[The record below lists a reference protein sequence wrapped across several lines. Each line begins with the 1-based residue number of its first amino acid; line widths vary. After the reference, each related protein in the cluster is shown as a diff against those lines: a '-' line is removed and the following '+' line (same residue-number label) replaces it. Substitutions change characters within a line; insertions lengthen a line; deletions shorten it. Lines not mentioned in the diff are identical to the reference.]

1 MKKCT
6 FCGQEIQDVAI
17 KCKHCQKWI
26 QKKPETESVA
36 ELKKVEIKKD
46 KKIFYIVGGLISLFI
61 LTLIIL
67 SMRYEEADYEQF
79 RYRYDRFT
87 KTVYRAPIPLLTKYP
102 DKADLWRK
110 TRYVSL
116 QQAISL
122 AQRSSRDE
130 IREAIEDAA
139 DEQKRATED
148 AIEDAMEKQKRDAE
162 FERMMRRR

>member
-1 MKKCT
+1 MKKCP

-26 QKKPETESVA
+26 QKKTETESVA
-36 ELKKVEIKKD
+36 ESKKVEVKKD
-46 KKIFYIVGGLISLFI
+46 KKIFYIVGGLISL
-61 LTLIIL
+61 LTLTFIIL
-67 SMRYEEADYEQF
+67 SMRYQEADFENI

-87 KTVYRAPIPLLTKYP
+87 KTVYRAPIRLLTKYP

-122 AQRSSRDE
+122 AQRRSM
-130 IREAIEDAA
+130 
-139 DEQKRATED
+139 ED
-148 AIEDAMEKQKRDAE
+148 AIEDAAE
-162 FERMMRRR
+162 EMRNLNR